1 VQRLSVV
8 LTLESGE
15 EVRVPRGKTVASGN
29 RDQNIRRVIEME
41 DRIANCKRCDSL
53 LQCVRRP
60 SMGKGELDPDVLLVF
75 ECESA
80 FTRDVANI
88 VTLRNLIKYE
98 FKVDNVYHNYL
109 VRCQPKACA
118 IRNSVSC
125 FGEAGCLDRDN
136 NCLLSGK
143 SCEGIPVKPSN
154 EEILACLPFLLEE
167 IEIFHPRHVILFG
180 ERVAFFTLR
189 SYGMF
194 DNVEIGQIHHL
205 SDMNFIIASVEE
217 EFNRDQCQELLET
230 TP

>member
-1 VQRLSVV
+1 
-8 LTLESGE
+8 
-15 EVRVPRGKTVASGN
+15 
-29 RDQNIRRVIEME
+29 
-41 DRIANCKRCDSL
+41 L

-60 SMGKGELDPDVLLVF
+60 SMGKGELDPEVLMVF

-80 FTRDVANI
+80 FTRDVAKI
-88 VTLRNLIKYE
+88 VQLRNLVKNE
-98 FKVDNVYHNYL
+98 FEVDNVYHNYL

-118 IRNSVSC
+118 IRTSISC
-125 FGEAGCLDRDN
+125 FGGDAGCVDRDN

-143 SCEGIPVKPSN
+143 PCEGIPVKPSN

-167 IEIFHPRHVILFG
+167 IEIFHPKYVILFG

-194 DNVEIGQIHHL
+194 DNVNIGQKHQL
-205 SDMNFIIASVEE
+205 SGINFLIASVEE
-217 EFNRDQCQELLET
+217 EFNADQCQELLEF